1 MRSKMLLT
9 AALTLS
15 LALGLSA
22 CGTLYSKSHDWKLPA
37 GLGNYT
43 LTAQMDVSL
52 FTRTATILVNG
63 KPVLTGQAYFWSD
76 TIDMDGTVDRF
87 PIHGTCSESAKTCD
101 VSIAGFH
108 AATLTF

>member
-15 LALGLSA
+15 LALSA
-22 CGTLYSKSHDWKLPA
+22 CGTIYSKSHDWKLPA

-43 LTAQMDVSL
+43 ITAQMDIAFL
-52 FTRTATILVNG
+52 TRTATILVNG
-63 KPVLTGQAYFWSD
+63 KQVLTGQAWFWSD
-76 TIDMDGTVDRF
+76 TIDMDGTVDHF
-87 PIHGTCSESAKTCD
+87 PIHASCSESAKTCD

-108 AATLTF
+108 AATLSF